1 MKQCIN
7 SACKAELEDYQERC
21 PQCGWSQKKI
31 EFTKSQQKETDVV
44 VKERHGFITFWLWL
58 LVVSNIL
65 GAVVAFFPKVMWGT
79 NYPNEYVMLSVFTG
93 ILYLINVIGVCLL
106 LAWKKLGFT
115 IIVISSTIA
124 ALTLLTRMGSVP
136 VGLIGIVVLWFVLKI
151 KKHGVS
157 YWDAMK
163 E

>member
-1 MKQCIN
+1 MIQCIN

-58 LVVSNIL
+58 LAVSNIL
-65 GAVVAFFPKVMWGT
+65 GAIVDFFPKTMWGT
-79 NYPNEYVMLSVFTG
+79 NYPDEYVMVSVFSG
-93 ILYLINVIGVCLL
+93 VLYLINVIGVFLL
-106 LAWKKLGFT
+106 LMWKNVGFT
-115 IIVISSTIA
+115 IIAVSSTIA
-124 ALTLLTRMGSVP
+124 ALTLFTRMGSAP

-163 E
+163 D